1 MLRSILQAAYYI
13 EHGFDKIRWS
23 YLKEFNRL
31 DPLSLAA
38 YRGMG
43 NSKKAYIS
51 GRLVEDR
58 GIRPGREQDSKWR
71 NLREMYKRF
80 ESFEVPGAR
89 IQAEFYGLRYE
100 TKTDAEG
107 YFEFRLE
114 VPASLDTSRAW
125 HQARFRLLDKLG
137 KNNGPVTAN
146 SKIII
151 PQAEAEYGIISD
163 IDDTVLQTGATNFIR
178 MMQKTFLYNAK
189 TRLPFEGVAAFYH
202 ALYQGSTENN
212 IKNPVYYVSSSPWN
226 LYDMLEDFWEV
237 QGLPPGPFMLRDLA
251 FDPKKLFKSAH
262 HDHKLSQIENIFEY
276 TGDMPFILI
285 GDSGQH
291 DPEIY
296 REVVRNHPGRVM
308 AIYIRDVSKERRD
321 RQVYAIIDE
330 MQSKGTE
337 MLFVMD
343 TEAATRHAIDK
354 GYIQPKRLEEVKTE
368 KSRDISGKR

>member
-1 MLRSILQAAYYI
+1 MLRSLLQVAYYI

-31 DPLSLAA
+31 GPLALTA

-43 NSKKAYIS
+43 NAKEAYIS

-89 IQAEFYGLRYE
+89 IQAEFCGRKYE

-107 YFEFRLE
+107 YFEFRME
-114 VPASLDTSRAW
+114 VPADLNTNRAW
-125 HQARFRLLDKLG
+125 HEASFYLLDKLG
-137 KNNGPVTAN
+137 KNKAPVKASSN
-146 SKIII
+146 III

-178 MMQKTFLYNAK
+178 MMQKTFLYNSK

-202 ALYQGSTENN
+202 ALYQGRTENN
-212 IKNPVYYVSSSPWN
+212 IRNPIYYVSSSPWN
-226 LYDMLEDFWEV
+226 LYDMLKDFWEV
-237 QGLPPGPFMLRDLA
+237 QDLPPGPFMLRDIS

-262 HDHKLSQIENIFEY
+262 HDHKGSQIEKIFKY

-296 REVVRNHPGRVM
+296 REVVRKHPGRVM

-321 RQVYAIIDE
+321 LQVNAIVDE
-330 MQSKGTE
+330 MQSLGTE
-337 MLFVMD
+337 MLFVKD

-354 GYIQPKRLEEVKTE
+354 GYIQAKRLEEVKTE